1 MIALCMWVGYKE
13 GNDAREDGAMRE
25 YMELLPRE
33 KMLAY
38 GAASLSDAELL
49 AIFLRTGTRGE
60 PVLQLAQRLLHEFG
74 SLYLLVQA
82 DYAKLIECKGLGAC
96 KLSQLQA
103 ASELARRCFSAQ
115 LLCDD
120 IMDNPN
126 TLKSRLLELFSG
138 QEREVF
144 MVLFLNNQ
152 HQVICH
158 EEMFKGTINR
168 VEVHPREIIR
178 FAMKMNARAIVL
190 AHNHPSGNP
199 EPSMADK
206 YVTEKIQS
214 ACDMMGIKLLDHFV
228 VGHKYCT
235 SFAERGW
242 L

>member
-1 MIALCMWVGYKE
+1 MH
-13 GNDAREDGAMRE
+13 E
-25 YMELLPRE
+25 YTELLPRE

-38 GAASLSDAELL
+38 GAASLSDIELL
-49 AIFLRTGTRGE
+49 AIFLRTGTRDE
-60 PVLQLAQRLLHEFG
+60 SVLQLAERLLYEFG

-82 DYAKLIECKGLGAC
+82 DYKKLIECKGVGNC
-96 KLSQLQA
+96 KLTQLQA
-103 ASELARRCFSAQ
+103 ASELAKRCFSMQ
-115 LLCDD
+115 VLCTD
-120 IMDNPN
+120 IMNSPN
-126 TLKSRLLELFSG
+126 ALKSKLLELFSG

-144 MVLFLNNQ
+144 IVLFLNNQ

-168 VEVHPREIIR
+168 VEVHPREILR
-178 FAMKMNARAIVL
+178 FAMRMNASAIVL

-206 YVTEKIQS
+206 YVTEQIQG
-214 ACDMMGIKLLDHFV
+214 ACDVMGIKLLDHFV
-228 VGHKYCT
+228 VGHKSCI